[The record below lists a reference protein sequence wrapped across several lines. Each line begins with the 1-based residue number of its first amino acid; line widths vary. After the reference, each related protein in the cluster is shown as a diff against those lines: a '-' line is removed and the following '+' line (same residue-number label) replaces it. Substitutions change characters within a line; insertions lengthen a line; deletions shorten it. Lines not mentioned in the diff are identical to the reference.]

1 VRQLRNYN
9 RTSKQRKEIYGANNN
24 PWHHRIGSVCVS
36 NNLNKDGVRMDR
48 EWMIQQI
55 AWLERLA
62 IQSDDCSDDQI
73 GTMQFLLR
81 QNGLPDAEVI
91 SDTAY
96 LSGLAGNASIPIKA
110 VAKSL
115 ACVLWSKLVDQKIT
129 V

>member
-1 VRQLRNYN
+1 
-9 RTSKQRKEIYGANNN
+9 
-24 PWHHRIGSVCVS
+24 
-36 NNLNKDGVRMDR
+36 MDR

-81 QNGLPDAEVI
+81 ENGLPSAEVI
-91 SDTAY
+91 SDTVY
-96 LSGLAGNASIPIKA
+96 LNGLASGASIPIKA
-110 VAKSL
+110 AAKSL

>member
-1 VRQLRNYN
+1 LRNYN
-9 RTSKQRKEIYGANNN
+9 RTSKQRKEICGANNN
-24 PWHHRIGSVCVS
+24 PWHHRIGYVCVS
-36 NNLNKDGVRMDR
+36 NNLKKDGVRMDR
-48 EWMIQQI
+48 EWIINQI
-55 AWLERLA
+55 AWLERFA

-81 QNGLPDAEVI
+81 ENGLPSAEVI
-91 SDTAY
+91 SDTVY
-96 LSGLAGNASIPIKA
+96 LNGLASGASIPIKA